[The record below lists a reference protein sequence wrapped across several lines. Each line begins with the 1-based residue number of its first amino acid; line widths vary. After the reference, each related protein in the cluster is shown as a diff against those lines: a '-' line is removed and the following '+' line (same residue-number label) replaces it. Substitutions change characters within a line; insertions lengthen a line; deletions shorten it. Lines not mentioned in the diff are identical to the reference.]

1 MIPEGKYNAHA
12 IQWDF
17 GFAGEKNTRQVC
29 VQFEILE
36 GEFAGHCI
44 NWYGYFTD
52 KSKDRTMQSL
62 RYCGWSND
70 DIMSME
76 GMGRYIVQL
85 DIGHEEK
92 TEGKNQGKIFPKVKF
107 VNRLGGGG
115 PIKLEKPMDM
125 AQKRMFA
132 AEMKMLAKSVPPM
145 VGGYPAPDR
154 AKTEVPGGAASEED
168 PF

>member
-17 GFAGEKNTRQVC
+17 GYAGKDNTRQVC

-36 GEFAGHCI
+36 GDFAGQCF
-44 NWYGYFTD
+44 NWYGFFTE
-52 KSKDRTMQSL
+52 KTKERTIQSL
-62 RYCGWSND
+62 RYCGWKND
-70 DIMSME
+70 DIMNME
-76 GMGRYIVQL
+76 GMGTLIVQL
-85 DIGHEEK
+85 DIAHEEQK
-92 TEGKNQGKIFPKVKF
+92 EGKNQGKTFPKVRW

-132 AEMKMLAKSVPPM
+132 AEMKMLAKSIAPM
-145 VGGYPAPDR
+145 KGGYPVDR
-154 AKTEVPGGAASEED
+154 AKTEVPDGAKADED
-168 PF
+168 IPF